1 MQNPTVS
8 QQTDNPTPGARRLY
22 YLDWLRI
29 IATLGVC
36 LFHVFDIFNTAG
48 FEIKNA
54 EQSEAITM
62 VQGFVFPWGMP
73 LFFVIAGAGSWFAL
87 RRRTAGQFTRER
99 TLRLLVPFLTGT
111 LLLGPIQVYL
121 SWRHRTETGVYA
133 GSLGEFVM
141 DRLSNIG
148 PKLFGAIGYQ
158 MWFLGFLFAFS
169 LLALPLFIW
178 LKREAGVRFS
188 ARLAGLCERR
198 GGTLIFILPLVAVR
212 LVLHPFFPVQHDWAD
227 FISFGLF
234 FVLGYLVYTDA
245 RFTRAIRRDR
255 WILLGVGLA
264 TLLGF
269 GMTVLALGTVDLELP
284 PRSFLQFLLWA
295 CVAAAGWCGTA
306 FMLYIG
312 IRFLDNDS
320 KALRYG
326 QATLLPFFV
335 LHQTVMLA
343 IAYFVVQW
351 PAGLL
356 LKLLIVLVGSF
367 LATVGIIELV
377 IKRAGALRI
386 LFGMKDGQTVPAQ
399 AVAAPQTIQPEA
411 APVRKN
417 LA

>member
-1 MQNPTVS
+1 MQGSIVS
-8 QQTDNPTPGARRLY
+8 SQTDSAARDTRRLY

-54 EQSEAITM
+54 EQSEVVTM
-62 VQGFVFPWGMP
+62 IQGFFFPWGMP

-99 TLRLLVPFLTGT
+99 TLRLLVPFFTGT

-121 SWRHRTETGVYA
+121 SWRHRAETGVYA
-133 GSLGEFVM
+133 GTLGEFVM
-141 DRLSNIG
+141 DRLSSIG

-178 LKREAGVRFS
+178 FKGEAGRRVI
-188 ARLAGLCERR
+188 ARLAGLCEQR
-198 GGTLIFILPLVAVR
+198 GGILIFILPLVAVR
-212 LVLHPFFPVQHDWAD
+212 LLLHPFFPLQHDWAD
-227 FISFGLF
+227 FISYGLF
-234 FVLGYLVYTDA
+234 FVLGYLVFTDV
-245 RFTRAIRRDR
+245 RFTHAIRRD
-255 WILLGVGLA
+255 WPILLGVSLA
-264 TLLGF
+264 TTLAF
-269 GMTVLALGTVDLELP
+269 GMLILALGSVDLEAP
-284 PRSFLQFLLWA
+284 PRALPEFLLWA
-295 CVAAAGWCGTA
+295 CVAAAGWCGAA
-306 FMLYIG
+306 FMLFIG
-312 IRFLDNDS
+312 MRYLDHDS

-351 PAGLL
+351 EASIAVKMLVIAAGSIAVTIAL
-356 LKLLIVLVGSF
+356 
-367 LATVGIIELV
+367 IELI
-377 IKRAGALRI
+377 IKRVRILRI
-386 LFGMKDGQTVPAQ
+386 LFGMKGGQTAQ
-399 AVAAPQTIQPEA
+399 TQTVTAPQAIHA
-411 APVRKN
+411 NSAPVR
-417 LA
+417 

>member
-1 MQNPTVS
+1 MQNSIAS
-8 QQTDNPTPGARRLY
+8 QQTGSAAHEVRESRRLY

-36 LFHVFDIFNTAG
+36 LFHVFDVFSTAG

-54 EQSEAITM
+54 EQSEVITIIL
-62 VQGFVFPWGMP
+62 GIVFPWGMP

-87 RRRTAGQFTRER
+87 RRRSAGQFTRER

-111 LLLGPIQVYL
+111 LLLGPIQIYL
-121 SWRHRTETGVYA
+121 SWRHRIETGVFA

-141 DRLSNIG
+141 DRLASIG

-178 LKREAGVRFS
+178 LKGETGHRVIS
-188 ARLAGLCERR
+188 RLAGLCEHR
-198 GGTLIFILPLVAVR
+198 GGILLFILPLVAAR
-212 LVLHPFFPVQHDWAD
+212 LVLHPFFPLQHDWAD

-234 FVLGYLVYTDA
+234 FVLGYLVFADA
-245 RFTRAIRRDR
+245 RFACAIRRD
-255 WILLGVGLA
+255 WPILLGVGLVT
-264 TLLGF
+264 TLAF
-269 GMTVLALGTVDLELP
+269 GMLILSLGSVDLEASPRALP
-284 PRSFLQFLLWA
+284 EFLLWA
-295 CVAAAGWCGTA
+295 CVAAAGWCGAA
-306 FMLYIG
+306 FMLFIG
-312 IRFLDNDS
+312 MRFLDHDS

-351 PAGLL
+351 NVGILP
-356 LKLLIVLVGSF
+356 KLLVVLIGSVVVCVG
-367 LATVGIIELV
+367 LIELV
-377 IKRAGALRI
+377 IKRVGILRI
-386 LFGMKDGQTVPAQ
+386 LFGMKAEQVVQAQ
-399 AVAAPQTIQPEA
+399 AVTASRTIQTDTT
-411 APVRKN
+411 PVR
-417 LA
+417 